1 MWLLLSSSFQAK
13 EPVPKKAKKS
23 KVSKELVH
31 ELPQFNFFSFSFL
44 TLQVAAVV
52 GDLGAEKRK
61 NLDILASIAKKRA
74 VLDTQKAVNQ
84 HLATEQRR

>member
-1 MWLLLSSSFQAK
+1 MFQAK

-23 KVSKELVH
+23 KVSKEFII
-31 ELPQFNFFSFSFL
+31 ELPQVSLFFL
-44 TLQVAAVV
+44 ALQFAAVV

-74 VLDTQKAVNQ
+74 VLDTRKAVNQ